1 MAKKHIEHPTQEDEG
16 SKRLAHYNQWLLDP
30 KREFGTIYPGY
41 PSDKPSGKATMK
53 GKKMPSN
60 VIADMT
66 TVLTKEK
73 KVNVKPGKKPAKVS
87 DGPRAGSKTELA
99 RVIYKRLNGVKA
111 DCIAAFQTEL
121 AMSVA
126 GATTFYYNAKKAA

>member
-41 PSDKPSGKATMK
+41 LTETKAIK

-73 KVNVKPGKKPAKVS
+73 KVNIKPGKKPAKVS
-87 DGPRAGSKTELA
+87 DGPRAGSKAELA
-99 RVIYKRLNGVKA
+99 QEIYKRLNGVKA
-111 DCIAAFQTEL
+111 EVIAAFQTEL
-121 AMSVA
+121 AMSTA
-126 GATTFYYNAKKAA
+126 GATTYFYNAKKAA